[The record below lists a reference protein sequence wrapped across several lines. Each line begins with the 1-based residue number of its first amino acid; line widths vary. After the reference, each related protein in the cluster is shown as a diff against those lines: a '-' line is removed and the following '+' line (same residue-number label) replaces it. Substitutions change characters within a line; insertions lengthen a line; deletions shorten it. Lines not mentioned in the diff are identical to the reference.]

1 MFLVSLVGPPNSGKT
16 TLFNLLSGQKVKT
29 VNYPG
34 ATIEYYHSKIDKK
47 FGFDVELIDTP
58 GIISLIPASI
68 DEIITIDG
76 IYSHPEYGTP
86 DLIITT
92 VDASQLSRH
101 LVLVNDLIEA
111 NFNVVVAITM
121 NDILAR
127 KNFEIDFSKL
137 SNELSIPVIK
147 IDTLKENGID
157 NLVKIIKD
165 YSEKNKNQKEIKR
178 INEDTLALVEKYNK
192 ISEIEKKVM
201 ISKNSGII
209 NLLNDFKNLHKPDD
223 ISLKIDAILLSKTW
237 GLLFFFFA
245 MSVTFASVFWVAAP
259 IMDLIDYGFAYISE
273 WITTLFGINW
283 LTQLL
288 ANGLVAGFGSVAV
301 FVPQILILFLILGLL
316 EDSGYL
322 ARGAMLVDKPLSKL
336 GLNGRSF
343 APMVSGF
350 ACAVPAIMAART
362 IPNRRE
368 RLLTIFILPLLSCSA
383 RIPVY
388 LLLIGFLVPTTGSL
402 TAGIILASIY
412 LLSIVSSLVAAGI
425 INKFKNS
432 IIPNQDHSSFILELP
447 TYKKPKFNNVF
458 FNAFTST
465 KSYIIGAGPIILIFS
480 IVLWALTFF
489 PAGIDNSISNENGNF
504 EQQLIENSY
513 ASNIGKFLEPAV
525 SPLGVDWRVGVAII
539 TSFAAREVFVSSMAL
554 MFQVNISDEDSIQKS
569 LLKNMQKAKKSDGTK
584 VFTTSSIIGLIVFFI
599 IAMQC
604 VSTLAITK
612 KETGSWRMPILQFV
626 IYTISAYILA
636 VSSVNLIKFLGIA

>member
-273 WITTLFGINW
+273 WITTSFGINW

-350 ACAVPAIMAART
+350 ACTVPAIMAART

>member
-1 MFLVSLVGPPNSGKT
+1 VFLVSLVGPPNSGKT

-350 ACAVPAIMAART
+350 ACTVPAIMAART

>member
-1 MFLVSLVGPPNSGKT
+1 MFTISLVGPPNSGKT
-16 TLFNLLSGQKVKT
+16 TLFNKLSGQKIKT

-34 ATIEYYHSKIDKK
+34 ATVDYFSADFDKK
-47 FGFDVELIDTP
+47 YEINAHLIDTP
-58 GIISLIPASI
+58 GIISLIPTSI
-68 DEIITIDG
+68 DEIITIEG
-76 IYSHPEYGTP
+76 IYSHPEFGTP

-92 VDASQLSRH
+92 IDASQLSRH
-101 LVLVNDLIEA
+101 LILVNDLIEA
-111 NFNVVVAITM
+111 NFNVVVIITM

-127 KNFEIDFSKL
+127 KNFSIDENKL
-137 SNELSIPVIK
+137 SEELNLPVFK
-147 IDTLKENGID
+147 IDLTKDNGID
-157 NLVKIIKD
+157 ELIHFIKTEVENNFEKRVINKI
-165 YSEKNKNQKEIKR
+165 S
-178 INEDTLALVEKYNK
+178 EDTFTLVNKYNR
-192 ISEIEKKVM
+192 ISEIEKKVLFPTKTN
-201 ISKNSGII
+201 SKNITK
-209 NLLNDFKNLHKPDD
+209 DFNNLHKPDE
-223 ISLKIDAILLSKTW
+223 ISLKIDSVLLNGTW
-237 GLLFFFFA
+237 GLLIFFLA
-245 MSVTFASVFWVAAP
+245 MSVTFASVFWLASP
-259 IMDLIDYGFAYISE
+259 IMDLIDSAFALSSE
-273 WITTLFGINW
+273 SILGIWGNNW
-283 LTQLL
+283 FTQLL
-288 ANGLVAGFGSVAV
+288 ANGLIAGFGSVAV
-301 FVPQILILFLILGLL
+301 FIPQILILFLILGIL
-316 EDSGYL
+316 EDTGYL
-322 ARGAMLVDKPLSKL
+322 ARGAMLVDKPLSKI

-362 IPNRRE
+362 IPNKRE

-412 LLSIVSSLVAAGI
+412 LLSIISSLVAAGI
-425 INKFKNS
+425 INKLKNKV
-432 IIPNQDHSSFILELP
+432 ITEQDHSSFILELP
-447 TYKKPKFNNVF
+447 TYKIPRLNNVF
-458 FNAFTST
+458 FNAYLST
-465 KSYIIGAGPIILIFS
+465 KSYITGAGPIIMIFS
-480 IVLWALTFF
+480 VILWALTFF
-489 PAGIDNSISNENGNF
+489 PAGIDNSIYNENDSF
-504 EQQLIENSY
+504 EQELIENSY

-612 KETGSWRMPILQFV
+612 KETGSWRIPILQFF
-626 IYTISAYILA
+626 IYTFSAYFLA
-636 VSSVNLIKFLGIA
+636 VISVNLINFFGIA

>member
-1 MFLVSLVGPPNSGKT
+1 VFLVSLVGPPNSGKT

-273 WITTLFGINW
+273 WITTSFGINW

>member
-273 WITTLFGINW
+273 WITTSFGINW